1 MLPSSRLPFSM
12 RGRQRREADGSD
24 LVAQVALLSIPFY
37 SLPITDAMLY
47 RPVSAV
53 LFALLSIYFF
63 TQRIA
68 YVFVDFLLIL
78 FTILA
83 VAQTIIIM
91 ALFDDKLDVAVRNCA
106 PLVLGVLCYFG
117 AAYTIRRLGIC
128 NFVNIL
134 SWTGAGLVI
143 FGWLELFSNIVHFS
157 GIKEILFVLTDEIH
171 EDRIQL
177 FTREASWA
185 AKCITF
191 YIPFLTHKA
200 TSTPSLFFKLIAFGA
215 WGLLGATF
223 SLDGI
228 VGVMLG
234 LCLYGMV
241 VAFKTREFL
250 QVVLIVIILAAIA
263 AVLYGIF
270 APEIVSFLDT
280 YNFYFI
286 DRITSS
292 LRMDEYWDALT
303 KFAFA
308 DDSTFIRLFY
318 PIAGFRMFL
327 DYPLGSG
334 LGSFALHFQ
343 QYVPLDYIQFELMPE
358 LENSVVTGV
367 ADPKSLYSKIAA
379 ECGLVSGVPIIAFLF
394 LCGRSVYRSNG
405 PYSRCILLS
414 YCLMLGVLLQFGSFL
429 YVPMWLV
436 FALCLDE
443 YRGAPD
449 RPRRM
454 IRRDSQGEWIL
465 ERSAMGL

>member
-1 MLPSSRLPFSM
+1 M

-24 LVAQVALLSIPFY
+24 LVAQVALLLIPFY

-47 RPVSAV
+47 RPVSAG

-83 VAQTIIIM
+83 VAQTTIIM
-91 ALFDDKLDVAVRNCA
+91 ALFDDKLDVAFRSCT
-106 PLVLGVLCYFG
+106 PLVLGVLSYFG
-117 AAYTIRRLGIC
+117 AAYTIRRLGIS
-128 NFVNIL
+128 NVVNIL

-157 GIKEILFVLTDEIH
+157 GIKQILFVLTGEIQ

-200 TSTPSLFFKLIAFGA
+200 TITPSLFFKLIAIGA

-234 LCLYGMV
+234 LCLYGTV
-241 VAFKTREFL
+241 VAFKTRELL
-250 QVVLIVIILAAIA
+250 QVLIIIILAAIV
-263 AVLYGIF
+263 AVLYLIF
-270 APEIVSFLDT
+270 AQEIVSFLDT

-286 DRITSS
+286 NRITSS
-292 LRMDEYWDALT
+292 LRMDGYWGALT

-308 DDSTFIRLFY
+308 DDSTFIRVFY

-327 DYPLGSG
+327 DYPFGSG

-343 QYVPLDYIQFELMPE
+343 QYIPLDYIQLELMPGVE
-358 LENSVVTGV
+358 YNIGNGV
-367 ADPKSLYSKIAA
+367 ADPMSLYAKIAA

-414 YCLMLGVLLQFGSFL
+414 YCLMLGVLLQYGSFL

-443 YRGAPD
+443 YRDAPD
-449 RPRRM
+449 RPRRI
-454 IRRDSQGEWIL
+454 IRCDSRG
-465 ERSAMGL
+465 A

>member
-1 MLPSSRLPFSM
+1 MLPSSRSPFTM

-24 LVAQVALLSIPFY
+24 LVAQIALLLIPFY

-47 RPVSAV
+47 RPVSAG

-63 TQRIA
+63 TQRIV

-83 VAQTIIIM
+83 VTQTTIIM
-91 ALFDDKLDVAVRNCA
+91 ALFDDKLDVAFRNCT
-106 PLVLGVLCYFG
+106 PLVLGVLSYFG

-128 NFVNIL
+128 NVVNIL

-143 FGWLELFSNIVHFS
+143 FGCLELFSNIVRFS
-157 GIKEILFVLTDEIH
+157 GIKEILFVLTGEIH

-191 YIPFLTHKA
+191 YIPFLIHKA
-200 TSTPSLFFKLIAFGA
+200 TITPSLFFKLIAFGA

-234 LCLYGMV
+234 LCLYKTV
-241 VAFKTREFL
+241 VAFKTRELL
-250 QVVLIVIILAAIA
+250 QVLIIIIPAAIV
-263 AVLYGIF
+263 AVLFGIF
-270 APEIVSFLDT
+270 KPEIVSFLDT

-286 DRITSS
+286 NRITSS
-292 LRMDEYWDALT
+292 LRTDGYWDALT

-308 DDSTFIRLFY
+308 DGSTFIRVFY

-327 DYPLGSG
+327 DYPFGSG

-343 QYVPLDYIQFELMPE
+343 QYVPLDYIQLELMPE
-358 LENSVVTGV
+358 VENNIVTGM
-367 ADPKSLYSKIAA
+367 ATPESLYSKIAA

-414 YCLMLGVLLQFGSFL
+414 YCLMLGALLQFGSFL

-443 YRGAPD
+443 YRDAPD
-449 RPRRM
+449 RPRHH
-454 IRRDSQGEWIL
+454 QV
-465 ERSAMGL
+465 

>member
-1 MLPSSRLPFSM
+1 MLPSSRSPFST
-12 RGRQRREADGSD
+12 RGRQRREADSSD
-24 LVAQVALLSIPFY
+24 LVAQVALLLIPFY
-37 SLPITDAMLY
+37 SLPITDAIDY
-47 RPVSAV
+47 RPVSAG

-63 TQRIA
+63 TQHIA

-83 VAQTIIIM
+83 VAQTTIIM
-91 ALFDDKLDVAVRNCA
+91 ALFDDKLDVAFRNCT
-106 PLVLGVLCYFG
+106 PLVLGVLSYFG

-128 NFVNIL
+128 NVVNIL

-143 FGWLELFSNIVHFS
+143 FGYLELFSNIVHFT
-157 GIKEILFVLTDEIH
+157 GIKEILFVLTGTIQ

-200 TSTPSLFFKLIAFGA
+200 TITPSLFFKLIAFGA

-234 LCLYGMV
+234 LCLYVTV
-241 VAFKTREFL
+241 VAFKTRKFL
-250 QVVLIVIILAAIA
+250 QVLIIIIPAAIVA
-263 AVLYGIF
+263 ILFGIF

-286 DRITSS
+286 NRITSS
-292 LRMDEYWDALT
+292 LRMDGYWDALT

-308 DDSTFIRLFY
+308 DDSTFIRVFY
-318 PIAGFRMFL
+318 PIAGFQMFL
-327 DYPLGSG
+327 HYPFGSG
-334 LGSFALHFQ
+334 LGSFALYFQ
-343 QYVPLDYIQFELMPE
+343 QYVPLDYIQLELMPE
-358 LENSVVTGV
+358 VEKSIVTGMAV
-367 ADPKSLYSKIAA
+367 PESLYSKIAA

-414 YCLMLGVLLQFGSFL
+414 YCLMLGALLQFGSFL

-443 YRGAPD
+443 YRDAPD
-449 RPRRM
+449 RSRRI
-454 IRRDSQGEWIL
+454 IRCDSRKVYAAEQ
-465 ERSAMGL
+465 